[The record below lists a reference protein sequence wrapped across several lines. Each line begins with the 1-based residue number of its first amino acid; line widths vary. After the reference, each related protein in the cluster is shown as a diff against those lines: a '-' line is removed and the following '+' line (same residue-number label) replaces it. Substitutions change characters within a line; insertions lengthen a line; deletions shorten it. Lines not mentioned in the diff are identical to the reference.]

1 MGISGDALIPAK
13 RTERANIMRC
23 AHIGESTGALEIS
36 RGGRARADTEFLK
49 NTINIDKYM
58 KRFMAETI
66 KAYSTIFSISYL
78 DIIKYYINNYRN
90 LSK

>member
-1 MGISGDALIPAK
+1 MTKGISGDALIPAK
-13 RTERANIMRC
+13 RAERANITRC
-23 AHIGESTGALEIS
+23 AHVGESTGALEIS

-66 KAYSTIFSISYL
+66 QAWKSNSVYYM
-78 DIIKYYINNYRN
+78 DIIKYYI
-90 LSK
+90 K